1 MKTYKSNWELGSF
14 NKEQETLDVCWTI
27 ENEIVLNSYAEAQ
40 AYIKKNYYDFS
51 PRKEYLKLKKT
62 YFKMGH
68 LDAHHEE
75 LVLNPNYKYLED
87 HYKPNG
93 KWSLV

>member
-1 MKTYKSNWELGSF
+1 MTTYKSNWDLGSF

-27 ENEIVLNSYAEAQ
+27 EDKIVLNSYSEAL
-40 AYIKKNYYDFS
+40 AYIEKFYYDFS
-51 PRKEYLKLKKT
+51 PRKQHLKLKKT

-68 LDAHHEE
+68 LDAHFEE

-87 HYKPNG
+87 HYKPTNQIG
-93 KWSLV
+93 G